1 MNTSGEVADLMVKE
15 GLQITE
21 EVVKLTGLGAKNLA
35 AIVIALLKEDNKLQ
49 GKTNLKKLLK
59 SDKPLC
65 ILQIKE
71 SDINRFNSEAKKY
84 GVLFT
89 AVKDNTNNS
98 GLCDIIAK
106 QDDVTKLNYIMERMG
121 YAVPE
126 KEIEPDPEPEKDSDD
141 KNKSEPDKD
150 DKDKDKNKSEPDKD
164 DKTKNTFPR
173 AKENQQE
180 SESMKHGVSGTMDNH
195 INTKPSVKKKI
206 EDIKEQQAKNK
217 DNKNPEKEKV
227 NQRPA
232 PSKKKKKFKK
242 KGKNR

>member
-35 AIVIALLKEDNKLQ
+35 AIIIALLKEDNKLQ

-71 SDINRFNSEAKKY
+71 SDINKFNSEAKKY

-89 AVKDNTNNS
+89 AVKDNTNNT

-106 QDDVTKLNYIMERMG
+106 QDDVTKLNYIMEKMG
-121 YAVPE
+121 YTAP
-126 KEIEPDPEPEKDSDD
+126 EIEPEPEK
-141 KNKSEPDKD
+141 EPTDKD
-150 DKDKDKNKSEPDKD
+150 VPEKDAPE
-164 DKTKNTFPR
+164 KTPEEHSKKPHPR
-173 AKENQQE
+173 KRENPHERESSKCGDTEKE
-180 SESMKHGVSGTMDNH
+180 VSPTNG
-195 INTKPSVKKKI
+195 KRSVKKKV
-206 EDIKEQQAKNK
+206 EEIKAEQAKDRAK
-217 DNKNPEKEKV
+217 KAPERTKEHTHS
-227 NQRPA
+227 Q
-232 PSKKKKKFKK
+232 PSKKKKKSHK
-242 KGKNR
+242 KGKGR

>member
-71 SDINRFNSEAKKY
+71 SDISRFNKEAKKY

-126 KEIEPDPEPEKDSDD
+126 KEIEPEPEPEKADD
-141 KNKSEPDKD
+141 KDKDKNQSEPDKD
-150 DKDKDKNKSEPDKD
+150 DKS
-164 DKTKNTFPR
+164 KNTFPR
-173 AKENQQE
+173 ATENQQE
-180 SESMKHGVSGTMDNH
+180 SESTKHGDSDKTDNR
-195 INTKPSVKKKI
+195 INSKPSVKKKI

-217 DNKNPEKEKV
+217 DNKNPEKEKI
-227 NQRPA
+227 NQKPA
-232 PSKKKKKFKK
+232 PSKKKKKSKK

>member
-71 SDINRFNSEAKKY
+71 SDISRFNKEAKKY

-126 KEIEPDPEPEKDSDD
+126 KEIEPEPEPEKADD
-141 KNKSEPDKD
+141 KDKDKNQSEPDKD
-150 DKDKDKNKSEPDKD
+150 DKS
-164 DKTKNTFPR
+164 KNTFPR
-173 AKENQQE
+173 ATENQQE
-180 SESMKHGVSGTMDNH
+180 SESTKHGDSDKTDNR
-195 INTKPSVKKKI
+195 INSKPSVKKKI

-217 DNKNPEKEKV
+217 DNKNPEKEKI
-227 NQRPA
+227 NQKPA
-232 PSKKKKKFKK
+232 PSRKKKTKYKHK

>member
-71 SDINRFNSEAKKY
+71 SDISRFNKEAKKY

-106 QDDVTKLNYIMERMG
+106 QEGIDSAKINFLTEKITIESSLAEDET
-121 YAVPE
+121 YALASE
-126 KEIEPDPEPEKDSDD
+126 LAKKFD
-141 KNKSEPDKD
+141 K
-150 DKDKDKNKSEPDKD
+150 
-164 DKTKNTFPR
+164 
-173 AKENQQE
+173 
-180 SESMKHGVSGTMDNH
+180 
-195 INTKPSVKKKI
+195 SVKI
-206 EDIKEQQAKNK
+206 
-217 DNKNPEKEKV
+217 
-227 NQRPA
+227 
-232 PSKKKKKFKK
+232 SK
-242 KGKNR
+242 

>member
-1 MNTSGEVADLMVKE
+1 M
-15 GLQITE
+15 
-21 EVVKLTGLGAKNLA
+21 
-35 AIVIALLKEDNKLQ
+35 
-49 GKTNLKKLLK
+49 K

-71 SDINRFNSEAKKY
+71 SDIGRFNSEAKKY

-89 AVKDNTNNS
+89 AVKDNTNKS
-98 GLCDIIAK
+98 SFCDIIAK

-126 KEIEPDPEPEKDSDD
+126 KEIEPEPEPEKA
-141 KNKSEPDKD
+141 D
-150 DKDKDKNKSEPDKD
+150 DKDKDKKQSEPDKD

-180 SESMKHGVSGTMDNH
+180 SESMKHEVSDTTDNH

-227 NQRPA
+227 NQRPT
-232 PSKKKKKFKK
+232 PSKKKKKSKK

>member
-71 SDINRFNSEAKKY
+71 SDISRFNKEAKKY

-126 KEIEPDPEPEKDSDD
+126 KEIEPEPEPEKADD
-141 KNKSEPDKD
+141 KDKDKNQSEPDKD
-150 DKDKDKNKSEPDKD
+150 DKS
-164 DKTKNTFPR
+164 KNTFPR
-173 AKENQQE
+173 AIENQQE
-180 SESMKHGVSGTMDNH
+180 SESTKHGDSDKTDNR
-195 INTKPSVKKKI
+195 INSKPSVKKKI

-217 DNKNPEKEKV
+217 DNKNPEKEKI
-227 NQRPA
+227 NQKPA
-232 PSKKKKKFKK
+232 PSKKKKTKYKHK

>member
-65 ILQIKE
+65 IMQIKE
-71 SDINRFNSEAKKY
+71 SDIKKFNSEANKY

-89 AVKDNTNNS
+89 AVKDNTNDS

-106 QDDVTKLNYIMERMG
+106 QEDVTKLNYIMEKMG
-121 YAVPE
+121 YAAPD
-126 KEIEPDPEPEKDSDD
+126 KEIEPEPEP
-141 KNKSEPDKD
+141 
-150 DKDKDKNKSEPDKD
+150 DKDKNKEKTGEEPAKEEQS
-164 DKTKNTFPR
+164 KNRNPR
-173 AKENQQE
+173 AKENQRE
-180 SESMKHGVSGTMDNH
+180 SESMKHGVTDEMENPTNG
-195 INTKPSVKKKI
+195 KPSVKKKV
-206 EDIKEQQAKNK
+206 EDIKAEQAQKKAEKVHKKEKTHTYYQPKWQKKKNK
-217 DNKNPEKEKV
+217 
-227 NQRPA
+227 Q
-232 PSKKKKKFKK
+232 
-242 KGKNR
+242 KGKSR

>member
-21 EVVKLTGLGAKNLA
+21 EVAKLTGLGAKNLA
-35 AIVIALLKEDNKLQ
+35 AILIALLKEDNKLQ

-71 SDINRFNSEAKKY
+71 KDIGKFNSEAKKY

-89 AVKDNTNNS
+89 AVTDKTNNT

-121 YAVPE
+121 YTVPE
-126 KEIEPDPEPEKDSDD
+126 IEPEPEKEAPQKETPEEQP
-141 KNKSEPDKD
+141 KNP
-150 DKDKDKNKSEPDKD
+150 P
-164 DKTKNTFPR
+164 PR
-173 AKENQQE
+173 AKENQRE
-180 SESMKHGVSGTMDNH
+180 SESMKHGDTEKTDSGTDR
-195 INTKPSVKKKI
+195 KPSVKKKVL
-206 EDIKEQQAKNK
+206 DIKENRAKDK
-217 DNKNPEKEKV
+217 AVKAAEKTKAPEHT
-227 NQRPA
+227 
-232 PSKKKKKFKK
+232 PSKPKHKKNKK
-242 KGKNR
+242 KGKSR

>member
-65 ILQIKE
+65 IMQIKE
-71 SDINRFNSEAKKY
+71 SDIKKFNSEANKY

-89 AVKDNTNNS
+89 AVKDHTNDT

-106 QDDVTKLNYIMERMG
+106 QEDVTKLNYIMEKMG
-121 YAVPE
+121 YAAPD
-126 KEIEPDPEPEKDSDD
+126 KEIEP
-141 KNKSEPDKD
+141 EPDNGKTD
-150 DKDKDKNKSEPDKD
+150 EEPAKEEQSKNR
-164 DKTKNTFPR
+164 NPR
-173 AKENQQE
+173 AKENQRE
-180 SESMKHGVSGTMDNH
+180 SESMKHGVTDGMENPSNG
-195 INTKPSVKKKI
+195 KPSVKKKV
-206 EDIKEQQAKNK
+206 EDIKAEQAQKKAEKTPEREKTHTYYQPKWQKKKNK
-217 DNKNPEKEKV
+217 QNNVDY
-227 NQRPA
+227 
-232 PSKKKKKFKK
+232 
-242 KGKNR
+242 

>member
-49 GKTNLKKLLK
+49 GETNLKKLLK
-59 SDKPLC
+59 SDKKLC

-71 SDINRFNSEAKKY
+71 SDIKKFNDAAKKY

-89 AVKDNTNNS
+89 VVKDKENGS

-106 QDDVTKLNYIMERMG
+106 QEDVTQLNYIMEKLG
-121 YAVPE
+121 YSAPTE
-126 KEIEPDPEPEKDSDD
+126 EIEPEPEKETTEEEKTITD
-141 KNKSEPDKD
+141 KPEREQAKEEEPK
-150 DKDKDKNKSEPDKD
+150 KPL
-164 DKTKNTFPR
+164 PR

-180 SESMKHGVSGTMDNH
+180 KESMKHGDTDITDSRTK
-195 INTKPSVKKKI
+195 KPSVKKKI
-206 EDIKEQQAKNK
+206 EDIKAEQKK
-217 DNKNPEKEKV
+217 TKRKEPEKEKTQHQ
-227 NQRPA
+227 NTT
-232 PSKKKKKFKK
+232 PSKKKKKSKK
-242 KGKNR
+242 KPREK

>member
-71 SDINRFNSEAKKY
+71 SDISRFNKEAKKY

-126 KEIEPDPEPEKDSDD
+126 KEIEPEPEPEKVDD
-141 KNKSEPDKD
+141 KDKDKNQSEPDKD
-150 DKDKDKNKSEPDKD
+150 DKS
-164 DKTKNTFPR
+164 KNTFPR
-173 AKENQQE
+173 ATENQQE
-180 SESMKHGVSGTMDNH
+180 SESTKHGDSDKTDNR
-195 INTKPSVKKKI
+195 INSKPSVKKKI

-217 DNKNPEKEKV
+217 DNKAPEKEKV
-227 NQRPA
+227 NQKPA
-232 PSKKKKKFKK
+232 PSKKKKKKHK
-242 KGKNR
+242 KGKGR

>member
-71 SDINRFNSEAKKY
+71 SDISRFNKEAKKY

-126 KEIEPDPEPEKDSDD
+126 KEIEPEPEPEKADD
-141 KNKSEPDKD
+141 KDKDKNQSEPDKD
-150 DKDKDKNKSEPDKD
+150 DKS
-164 DKTKNTFPR
+164 KNTFPR
-173 AKENQQE
+173 ATENQQE
-180 SESMKHGVSGTMDNH
+180 SESTKHGDSDKTDNRT
-195 INTKPSVKKKI
+195 NSKPSVKKKI

-217 DNKNPEKEKV
+217 DNKAPEKEKV
-227 NQRPA
+227 NQKPA
-232 PSKKKKKFKK
+232 PSKKKKKKHK
-242 KGKNR
+242 KGKGR

>member
-71 SDINRFNSEAKKY
+71 SDISRFNKEAKKY

-126 KEIEPDPEPEKDSDD
+126 KEIEPEPEPEKADD
-141 KNKSEPDKD
+141 KDKDKNQSEPDKD
-150 DKDKDKNKSEPDKD
+150 DKS
-164 DKTKNTFPR
+164 KNTLPR
-173 AKENQQE
+173 ATENQQE
-180 SESMKHGVSGTMDNH
+180 SESTKHGDSDKTDNRT
-195 INTKPSVKKKI
+195 NSKPSVKKKI
-206 EDIKEQQAKNK
+206 EDIKEQQAKNN
-217 DNKNPEKEKV
+217 DNKAPEKEKV
-227 NQRPA
+227 NQKPA
-232 PSKKKKKFKK
+232 PSKKKKKKHK
-242 KGKNR
+242 KGKGR

>member
-15 GLQITE
+15 GLMITE

-71 SDINRFNSEAKKY
+71 SDINKFNTEAKKY

-89 AVKDNTNNS
+89 AVKDTTNDS

-106 QDDVTKLNYIMERMG
+106 QDDVTKLNYIMEKLG
-121 YAVPE
+121 YAAPVE
-126 KEIEPDPEPEKDSDD
+126 EIEPEPEKDNTGGKEAMD
-141 KNKSEPDKD
+141 KPEMEQAREEEP
-150 DKDKDKNKSEPDKD
+150 KNPL
-164 DKTKNTFPR
+164 PR

-180 SESMKHGVSGTMDNH
+180 KESLKHGDTDKTDNH
-195 INTKPSVKKKI
+195 IKKKPSVKKKI
-206 EDIKEQQAKNK
+206 EDIKKEQKK
-217 DNKNPEKEKV
+217 SPKKEPEKKKV
-227 NQRPA
+227 QNKPA
-232 PSKKKKKFKK
+232 PAKKKKKSKK
-242 KGKNR
+242 KSKEK

>member
-49 GKTNLKKLLK
+49 GETNLKKLLK
-59 SDKPLC
+59 ADKKLC

-71 SDINRFNSEAKKY
+71 SDIKKFNDAAKKY

-89 AVKDNTNNS
+89 VVKDKENGS

-106 QDDVTKLNYIMERMG
+106 QEDVTQLNYIMEKLG
-121 YAVPE
+121 YSAPE
-126 KEIEPDPEPEKDSDD
+126 EEIEPEPEKETTEEKTNTD
-141 KNKSEPDKD
+141 KPEREQAKENEPK
-150 DKDKDKNKSEPDKD
+150 KPL
-164 DKTKNTFPR
+164 PR

-180 SESMKHGVSGTMDNH
+180 KESMKHGDTDRTDSRTK
-195 INTKPSVKKKI
+195 KPSVKKKI
-206 EDIKEQQAKNK
+206 EDIKAEQKK
-217 DNKNPEKEKV
+217 TKRKEPEKEKTQPR
-227 NQRPA
+227 NTT
-232 PSKKKKKFKK
+232 PSKKKKKSKK
-242 KGKNR
+242 KSKSR

>member
-15 GLQITE
+15 GLMITE

-71 SDINRFNSEAKKY
+71 SDIGKFNTEAKKY

-89 AVKDNTNNS
+89 AVNDKSNDT

-106 QDDVTKLNYIMERMG
+106 Q
-121 YAVPE
+121 
-126 KEIEPDPEPEKDSDD
+126 EIEPEPEPEKAEPETDLNKDPLD
-141 KNKSEPDKD
+141 KAKEDRL
-150 DKDKDKNKSEPDKD
+150 KNPL
-164 DKTKNTFPR
+164 PR
-173 AKENQQE
+173 ATENQQE
-180 SESMKHGVSGTMDNH
+180 NESMKHGALEKTDNTLNGKSS
-195 INTKPSVKKKI
+195 IKKKV
-206 EDIKEQQAKNK
+206 EDIKAEQNKNK
-217 DNKNPEKEKV
+217 AEKAPEKTKTHEHHQP
-227 NQRPA
+227 N
-232 PSKKKKKFKK
+232 KKKKKKHKK
-242 KGKNR
+242 SKGR

>member
-71 SDINRFNSEAKKY
+71 SDISRFNKEAKKY

-126 KEIEPDPEPEKDSDD
+126 KEIEPEPEPEKADD
-141 KNKSEPDKD
+141 KDKDKNQSEPDKD
-150 DKDKDKNKSEPDKD
+150 DKS
-164 DKTKNTFPR
+164 KNTFPR
-173 AKENQQE
+173 ATENQQE
-180 SESMKHGVSGTMDNH
+180 SESTKHGDSDKTDNRT
-195 INTKPSVKKKI
+195 NGKPSVKQKV
-206 EDIKEQQAKNK
+206 EDIKEEQKKQRAEKA
-217 DNKNPEKEKV
+217 PEKSKTHEHS
-227 NQRPA
+227 R
-232 PSKKKKKFKK
+232 PSKKKKKSKK
-242 KGKNR
+242 KNKGR

>member
-15 GLQITE
+15 GLMFTE

-71 SDINRFNSEAKKY
+71 SDIGKFNTEAKKY

-89 AVKDNTNNS
+89 AVNDKSNDT

-106 QDDVTKLNYIMERMG
+106 QDDVTKLNYIMEKLG
-121 YAVPE
+121 YAAPE
-126 KEIEPDPEPEKDSDD
+126 QEIEPEPEPEKAEPETDLNKDPLD
-141 KNKSEPDKD
+141 KAKEDRL
-150 DKDKDKNKSEPDKD
+150 KNPL
-164 DKTKNTFPR
+164 PR
-173 AKENQQE
+173 ATEDQQE
-180 SESMKHGVSGTMDNH
+180 NESTKHGALEKTDNTLNGKSS
-195 INTKPSVKKKI
+195 IKKKV
-206 EDIKEQQAKNK
+206 EDIKAEQNKNK
-217 DNKNPEKEKV
+217 AEKAPEKTKTHEHHQP
-227 NQRPA
+227 N
-232 PSKKKKKFKK
+232 KKKKKKHKK
-242 KGKNR
+242 SKGR

>member
-15 GLQITE
+15 GLMITE

-71 SDINRFNSEAKKY
+71 SDIGKFNSEAKKY

-89 AVKDNTNNS
+89 AVNDKSNDT

-106 QDDVTKLNYIMERMG
+106 QDDVTKLNYIMEKLG
-121 YAVPE
+121 YAAPE
-126 KEIEPDPEPEKDSDD
+126 QEIEPEPEPEK
-141 KNKSEPDKD
+141 NEPENEPDKD
-150 DKDKDKNKSEPDKD
+150 AP
-164 DKTKNTFPR
+164 DKTKDEHSKNPFPR
-173 AKENQQE
+173 AKENLQE
-180 SESMKHGVSGTMDNH
+180 RESMKHGDSDKTDNRT
-195 INTKPSVKKKI
+195 NGKPSVKQKV
-206 EDIKEQQAKNK
+206 EDIKAEQNK
-217 DNKNPEKEKV
+217 QKAEKV
-227 NQRPA
+227 QEKKHEHTQ
-232 PSKKKKKFKK
+232 PSNKKKKKKTKNK
-242 KGKNR
+242 KGRNR

>member
-15 GLQITE
+15 GLMITE

-71 SDINRFNSEAKKY
+71 SDIGRFNSEAKRY

-89 AVKDNTNNS
+89 AVNDKSNNT

-106 QDDVTKLNYIMERMG
+106 QDDVTKLNYIMEKLG
-121 YAVPE
+121 YSAPE
-126 KEIEPDPEPEKDSDD
+126 PEIEPEPEK
-141 KNKSEPDKD
+141 EQEQGDKD
-150 DKDKDKNKSEPDKD
+150 VIQDTPQQQKEEHQKKS
-164 DKTKNTFPR
+164 FPR
-173 AKENQQE
+173 AKESRQE
-180 SESMKHGVSGTMDNH
+180 NESMKHGDSDKTDNR
-195 INTKPSVKKKI
+195 INGKFSVKQKV
-206 EDIKEQQAKNK
+206 EDIKLEQKKQQTKEVPNR
-217 DNKNPEKEKV
+217 EKEQ
-227 NQRPA
+227 NQPNR
-232 PSKKKKKFKK
+232 KKKKKQTKK
-242 KGKNR
+242 QKNR